1 MAVVALPCDRSE
13 EWSETQK
20 FILLLS
26 QSKCVED
33 LSALVS
39 SHGTQQKGRDCM
51 LRALLRYTKSHC
63 TPKEQSNFFK
73 VVLPG
78 VCRLAAQLPELC
90 PAEGIPFVRAQEGE
104 LCVAVGTGPLTE
116 KGLCSADRGRGGLAL
131 DPCLRV
137 WVCGGCVLSRYWHH
151 LVRQ

>member
-39 SHGTQQKGRDCM
+39 SPGTQQKGRDCM
-51 LRALLRYTKSHC
+51 LRALLRYAKSHC

-104 LCVAVGTGPLTE
+104 LRVAVSTGPLTE
-116 KGLCSADRGRGGLAL
+116 EGWTEGGGGGVAL
-131 DPCLRV
+131 DPCLRG
-137 WVCGGCVLSRYWHH
+137 WVCVCCVVSRYWHH
-151 LVRQ
+151 